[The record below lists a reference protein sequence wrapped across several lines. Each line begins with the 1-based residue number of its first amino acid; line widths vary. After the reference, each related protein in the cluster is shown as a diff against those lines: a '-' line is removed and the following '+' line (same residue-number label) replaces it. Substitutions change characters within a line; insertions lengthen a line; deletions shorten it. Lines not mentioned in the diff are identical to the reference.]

1 VPEKEGKTVK
11 PCLTHPRKR
20 GGGSFKHGFS
30 VFLTTATTLACAI
43 FTLGIGVGAAMAGD
57 GATEALEL
65 RYQAELAIAQAQ
77 ASGQRELAQAM
88 QESLPDLLQEYLV
101 TRDGTI
107 ALDTVDA
114 AYVQEQFKVARAM
127 EEPGVALALDVFAGP
142 GTGYEHAL
150 QTKIAD
156 LSTFHEKMA
165 GRLSETSLDTHER
178 VMERRLE
185 KIEQHLA
192 KADAVADRFDAK
204 LEAKLEAAAERLAE
218 KVERKAEKA
227 AERAEKVAEKA
238 EEKAEKIAE
247 KAEEKAE
254 KKAEKAEEK
263 AAKIAEKVEE
273 IADKKAKK

>member
-1 VPEKEGKTVK
+1 VK
-11 PCLTHPRKR
+11 PCLRHPRKR
-20 GGGSFKHGFS
+20 ARGSLRHGCVVVGVTCTF
-30 VFLTTATTLACAI
+30 
-43 FTLGIGVGAAMAGD
+43 LGIGVGVAMAGD

-65 RYQAELAIAQAQ
+65 RYQAELAITQAHT
-77 ASGQRELAQAM
+77 AGQQELAQAM
-88 QESLPDLLQEYLV
+88 RESLPDLLQEYLA

-127 EEPGVALALDVFAGP
+127 EEPGVALALDVFVGP

-156 LSTFHEKMA
+156 LSTFHD
-165 GRLSETSLDTHER
+165 TSRFSDAALDAHER
-178 VMERRLE
+178 VMERRLD
-185 KIEQHLA
+185 KMEQHLA
-192 KADAVADRFDAK
+192 KVDAAADRFDAK

-218 KVERKAEKA
+218 KVEKAAEKA
-227 AERAEKVAEKA
+227 EAKAEKA

-247 KAEEKAE
+247 KAEA
-254 KKAEKAEEK
+254 KAEKAAEK
-263 AAKIAEKVEE
+263 AEE